1 VQPPSSAR
9 PWPAA
14 LQGTPAAAVID
25 RAIDRRRLGHS
36 LLLHGDNPET
46 LEAVACAIADR
57 LLNEKGSAY
66 FPPDR
71 HPDCFALR
79 PTGKMRF
86 ITADATRE
94 LISKVQKSAI
104 VSHRK
109 IAIIHEADRMNAAAA
124 NIFLKTLEEPP
135 GHTTLLLLTTHPYA
149 LLPTIRSRC
158 LHFRFPAARAAENL
172 SAEALAKA
180 DGAPSSSALLW
191 SAWLADYRTW
201 LARIAPTASVDRRL
215 IADHIFTIY
224 GLVARFGFILDMATD
239 EAWLLQKDSLPP
251 DVDDDQRI
259 AIETGLANGLRARF
273 FAEIEESTRIHARS
287 RLEAADGASRRA
299 FTGAIARLEHGA
311 GLLRVNLNESAALE
325 DFLLASLRLWSGR

>member
-1 VQPPSSAR
+1 MQPPPSVR
-9 PWPAA
+9 PWPEA
-14 LQGTPAAAVID
+14 LRGTPAAAVID

-36 LLLHGDNPET
+36 LLLHGDNLET

-57 LLNEKGSAY
+57 LLNEGDSAY

-86 ITADATRE
+86 ITAGATRE
-94 LISKVQKSAI
+94 LIDKVQKSAI
-104 VSHRK
+104 LSHRK
-109 IAIIHEADRMNAAAA
+109 VAIIHEADRMNAQAA

-135 GHTTLLLLTTHPYA
+135 GNTTLLLLTTHPYA

-158 LHFRFPAARAAENL
+158 LHFRFSTALAAGSL
-172 SAEALAKA
+172 SAGALANA
-180 DGAPSSSALLW
+180 DGTAPASVPLW
-191 SAWLADYRTW
+191 SAWLADYRAW
-201 LARIAPTASVDRRL
+201 LGRITPTASMDKRS
-215 IADHIFTIY
+215 IADHVFTVY
-224 GLVARFGFILDMATD
+224 GLVARFGFILDKATD
-239 EAWLLQKDSLPP
+239 EAWNVQKDSLPP
-251 DVDDDQRI
+251 DVDDDQQI

-273 FAEIEESTRIHARS
+273 FAEVEESTRIHARS
-287 RLEAADGASRRA
+287 RLEAGDEAARRA

-311 GLLRVNLNESAALE
+311 RLLKVNFNESAALE

>member
-1 VQPPSSAR
+1 VQPPSSVR

-36 LLLHGDNPET
+36 LLLHGDDPET

-57 LLNEKGSAY
+57 LLNEKDSAY

-94 LISKVQKSAI
+94 LIAKVQKSAI
-104 VSHRK
+104 VSRRK
-109 IAIIHEADRMNAAAA
+109 IAIVHEADRMNASAA

-135 GHTTLLLLTTHPYA
+135 AHTTLLLLTTHPYA

-158 LHFRFPAARAAENL
+158 LHFRFPSGRADGNRP
-172 SAEALAKA
+172 AEASAK
-180 DGAPSSSALLW
+180 PSASLW
-191 SAWLADYRTW
+191 SAWLAEYRAW
-201 LARIAPTASVDRRL
+201 LERIAPAASVDRRQ

-224 GLVARFGFILDMATD
+224 GLVARFGFILDMATE

-287 RLEAADGASRRA
+287 RLEAGDEASRRA

>member
-1 VQPPSSAR
+1 MQPPTSVR

-25 RAIDRRRLGHS
+25 RAISRRRLGHS
-36 LLLHGDNPET
+36 LLLHGDDFET
-46 LEAVACAIADR
+46 LEAVANAIADR
-57 LLNEKGSAY
+57 LLNDNDSARL
-66 FPPDR
+66 PPDR

-94 LISKVQKSAI
+94 LIAKVQKSAI
-104 VSHRK
+104 ISQRK

-158 LHFRFPAARAAENL
+158 LHFRFPSARAGGNPSGEGPERP
-172 SAEALAKA
+172 SA
-180 DGAPSSSALLW
+180 SLW
-191 SAWLADYRTW
+191 SSWLADYRAW
-201 LARIAPTASVDRRL
+201 LARIAPSAPVDRRL
-215 IADHIFTIY
+215 IADHVFTIY

-239 EAWLLQKDSLPP
+239 EAWALQKDALPP

-273 FAEIEESTRIHARS
+273 FAEIEESTRVHARS
-287 RLEAADGASRRA
+287 RLEAGDEASGRA

>member
-1 VQPPSSAR
+1 MQPPSSVR

-14 LQGTPAAAVID
+14 LQGTAAAAVID

-36 LLLHGDNPET
+36 LLLHGDDPET
-46 LEAVACAIADR
+46 LEAVARAIADR
-57 LLNEKGSAY
+57 LLNEKDSAY

-79 PTGKMRF
+79 PSGKMRF

-94 LISKVQKSAI
+94 LIARVQKSAI

-109 IAIIHEADRMNAAAA
+109 IAVIHEADRMNAAAA

-158 LHFRFPAARAAENL
+158 LHFRFPSARADRSP
-172 SAEALAKA
+172 SA
-180 DGAPSSSALLW
+180 GAPATASASLW
-191 SAWLADYRTW
+191 SAWLADYRAW
-201 LARIAPTASVDRRL
+201 LARIAPAASVDRRL

-224 GLVARFGFILDMATD
+224 GLVARFGFILEMATD
-239 EAWLLQKDSLPP
+239 AAWLLRKDSLPP

-259 AIETGLANGLRARF
+259 AIETGLANGIRARF
-273 FAEIEESTRIHARS
+273 FAEIEESTRIHARA
-287 RLEAADGASRRA
+287 RLEAGDEASRRA
-299 FTGAIARLEHGA
+299 FTGAIARLEHSA